1 MKMLAIVINILC
13 AGGLAFGGSS
23 DTVKPQPSEQVETQ
37 LVEIQ
42 PVIELAAADG
52 SELEGPVVAE
62 AADATQ
68 SEVVEANAT
77 DSESEQATDPDQ
89 TSIEYV
95 GADIQDVLRTL
106 ARQAG
111 LNIVMAEEVT
121 GKVTISLMDVSYE
134 KAIKLIA
141 DSKGY
146 AVVKDDNVLKVQ
158 SKESLAAEPLQE
170 EIISLNYTTAAEAE
184 AVLRPFLTQGRGNIQ
199 SDTRSNTIIISDVP
213 SKLVQMREIV
223 ARIDT
228 QTPQVMI
235 EAKVVETTKNPRQDY
250 GIRWDSLRNY
260 EVAAKNVGYKL
271 NPTSGALSFYPG
283 GDKSSPIKEA
293 DIAVLTAS
301 DFRLLVSFLNSNGET
316 ELLASPRIV
325 TADNKEAKISIA
337 QQFPIPQFTF
347 NQQTA
352 SLEVSGFEFKDI
364 GILLGITPH
373 INRSGFIT
381 LDLKPEVSSFDPT
394 KVQNFGG
401 AVSASIPIIDT
412 RNLQAS
418 VLIKDGHTLAI
429 GGLIRE
435 DVQRSFTKVPVMGDI
450 PGLGAVFR
458 SKSFDKTKRNL
469 LIFIT
474 PTIVGPEGS
483 TGFEDQYSSV
493 KGSPEDDFANPSG
506 WRDNAF
512 PKREQKERAQAAK
525 ITK

>member
-1 MKMLAIVINILC
+1 MKKLTILINMLCVS
-13 AGGLAFGGSS
+13 GLAFGEPA
-23 DTVKPQPSEQVETQ
+23 DAPNVQPSAGADE
-37 LVEIQ
+37 Q
-42 PVIELAAADG
+42 PVMEFAAA
-52 SELEGPVVAE
+52 EQAPTP
-62 AADATQ
+62 ADAPA
-68 SEVVEANAT
+68 EVNAEET
-77 DSESEQATDPDQ
+77 APGTEPAAAPSPIESDAAAVPGES
-89 TSIEYV
+89 SIEYV

-111 LNIVMAEEVT
+111 LNIVMGEEVT
-121 GKVTISLMDVSYE
+121 GKVTISLVDVSYE

-146 AVVKDDNVLKVQ
+146 AVVKDDNVIKVQ

-170 EIISLNYTTAAEAE
+170 EIITLEFTTAAEAE
-184 AVLRPFLTQGRGNIQ
+184 AVLRPFLTQGRGSIQ

-213 SKLVQMREIV
+213 AKLVQVREIV
-223 ARIDT
+223 SRIDM

-235 EAKVVETTKNPRQDY
+235 EARIVETSKNPRQDY
-250 GIRWDSLRNY
+250 GIKWDSLRNY
-260 EVAAKNVGYKL
+260 EVAAKNLGYKL

-283 GDKSSPIKEA
+283 GDKSAPIKEA
-293 DIAVLTAS
+293 EIAVLTAS

-325 TADNKEAKISIA
+325 TADNKEARISIA

-352 SLEVSGFEFKDI
+352 SLEVSGFTFKDI
-364 GILLGITPH
+364 GILLNVTPH
-373 INRSGFIT
+373 INKNGFIT

-394 KVQNFGG
+394 RVQTFGG

-418 VLIKDGHTLAI
+418 VLIKDGHTLAL

-435 DVQRSFTKVPVMGDI
+435 DVQRTFTKVPVMGDI
-450 PGLGAVFR
+450 PGLGAAFR
-458 SKSFDKTKRNL
+458 SKSFEKSKRNL

-483 TGFEDQYSSV
+483 TGYEDQYGGAKSS
-493 KGSPEDDFANPSG
+493 PDDDFANPDG

-512 PKREQKERAQAAK
+512 PKSEQKARAQAINAGE
-525 ITK
+525 